1 MLTWPSMQQLL
12 IKPDFIP
19 GKVEIGEFEKLN
31 EACDNFR
38 QCFLCGG
45 LDAIED
51 LKYFN
56 ICGSL
61 KGYAHEEEMNE
72 SVKHSCSFSV
82 AR

>member
-1 MLTWPSMQQLL
+1 M
-12 IKPDFIP
+12 
-19 GKVEIGEFEKLN
+19 
-31 EACDNFR
+31 
-38 QCFLCGG
+38 CGG